1 VQQPEV
7 KMRASG
13 TRHRL
18 VGGAIAAAVAA
29 PLLLS
34 ACDPVPAGAVQTFN
48 RPASGVFT
56 LVGHG
61 WGHGHGMSQWG
72 AQGAAALGVPAK
84 TIMDTYYPGTQATQ
98 IGNSPI
104 RVKLTA
110 TNSWDLAVLPAA
122 GLTVTDGAG
131 RRLGLTAPATM
142 WRVLADG
149 TGQHLQRYAS
159 GAWSTVPVGGATNLT
174 SPVRFTDSANLISVV
189 YPSLSS
195 RAYRGSVASYL
206 VSPGRVINVDILSME
221 DYLRGVVPQEVS
233 PSWLP
238 AALQAQAI
246 AARTYAAQQRATI
259 GTWNVY
265 DICDSTAC
273 QFFGGTSLRSASG
286 YVTPIEYPSTDA
298 AIAATAGSI
307 RTYQGAPAFTQFSSS
322 NGGYSTAG
330 GAPYLVAKPDPWD
343 GAVPNP
349 MHTWS
354 ATLPVSTLEARYPAV
369 GHLLRLKVTSRDGN
383 GDWGGRINTVVLEGT
398 NAFGQ
403 PTSVTTTGDSIY
415 FARPFGTYAD
425 GLRSTWW
432 TITNGGAAPA
442 ATTAPAAPAPKPAYA
457 ATLISSPGSITM
469 DRNGYAYVT
478 LRWRNDGTKAWPMD
492 GATQL
497 GTDLP
502 AFRDS
507 PSSGYGWPAPSR
519 VGILQPDIPGAKSV
533 LPGQTASIGTIVW
546 GNGRPAGT
554 TYESFQPFRYLT
566 AWFGGRVTL
575 KITRR

>member
-1 VQQPEV
+1 
-7 KMRASG
+7 MRVSAA
-13 TRHRL
+13 RPRL
-18 VGGAIAAAVAA
+18 LVGAIAAAVAA
-29 PLLLS
+29 PLLLT
-34 ACDPVPAGAVQTFN
+34 ACEPTPATAVQTYN

-72 AQGAAALGVPAK
+72 AQGAAALGVSAD
-84 TIMDTYYPGTQATQ
+84 TIMSTYYPGTQATQ
-98 IGNSPI
+98 IGNSAL
-104 RVKLTA
+104 RVKLSS
-110 TNSWDLAVLPAA
+110 TNSWDLAVLPSA

-131 RRLGLTAPATM
+131 RGLSLTAPATM

-149 TGQHLQRYAS
+149 AGQHLQRYVGS
-159 GAWSTVPVGGATNLT
+159 GWSTVPVGGATNLA
-174 SPVRFTDSANLISVV
+174 SPVRFANSANLISVV
-189 YPSLSS
+189 YPSLAS
-195 RAYRGSVASYL
+195 RAYRGSVASY
-206 VSPGRVINVDILSME
+206 VISPGRVINVDTLSME
-221 DYLRGVVPQEVS
+221 DYLRGVVPQEAS

-259 GTWNVY
+259 GTRYVY

-298 AIAATAGSI
+298 AIRATAGVI

-349 MHTWS
+349 MHTWT

-383 GDWGGRINTVVLEGT
+383 GEWGGRINTVVLEGT
-398 NAFGQ
+398 NVFGQ

-415 FARPFGTYAD
+415 FARPFGSYAD

-432 TITNGGAAPA
+432 TITNGAAAPA
-442 ATTAPAAPAPKPAYA
+442 SQPKPPAPAAKPAYA
-457 ATLISSPGSITM
+457 ATLISSPSAVSM
-469 DRNGYAYVT
+469 PRDGYAYVT
-478 LRWRNDGTKAWPMD
+478 MRWRNDGTQAWPID
-492 GATQL
+492 VATQL

-507 PSSGYGWPAPSR
+507 PSSGYGWPAKSR
-519 VGILQPDIPGAKSV
+519 VGTLQPDIPGATAV
-533 LPGQTASIGTIVW
+533 LPGQTASISTIVW
-546 GNGRPAGT
+546 GNNQPAGT

-575 KITRR
+575 KITRT